1 MHPLI
6 NRPLLLGKV
15 TKTNTTTLSS
25 GVDTLEVLPP
35 LHIDINDLRR
45 GVDNYHIDVR
55 MSPKFAG
62 DVRRLATTLVQ
73 RAITQNPQPLD
84 SNIFNPLRASYL
96 DVMTHLIHRVKTNL
110 GVDSIK
116 LLEFA
121 LLKLIL
127 TTTKGLLDSAIDELK
142 QSSAESQERS
152 SANTLT
158 TNQRLFW
165 LQRQYDAI
173 LMNVNQQ
180 IFAQLER
187 VETRQL
193 RDIRLQYLPLQEHDA
208 LDLHLNPMLF
218 SSDPSAS
225 AFLIEHYRLWG
236 GDTDDAGFN
245 ALNAVVEGVLHE
257 RLGQLPFNPLQSE
270 TSGTPEL
277 YDDLGGLFQTQKF
290 MGMAIDSKNILSEE
304 FSWLDTPQNLAM
316 LFDIEKRQQALPA
329 LRKESGFGAW
339 WRARGQL
346 KAHAKI
352 LRCIHNDLKKRGV
365 FALLIASLHVKRL
378 WSPVLA
384 EQTEGKL
391 LCQYLSGQID
401 LKKLQSRSLSAK
413 PFTDAQLKQFSTS
426 IAQIKREAGPR
437 KLSSTL
443 AILEDISFFRR
454 HLKYYRLAHRAF
466 NRLYILKKEEEL
478 KLSTEAGTLYSL
490 LAANEQ
496 QDDEDNI
503 VHHCILKADVR
514 GSTIVTEQLQNK
526 SLNPASYFSL
536 RFFSPINDLLKQYG
550 ANKVFIEGDAVILSL
565 LEHEKSPQ
573 QWFAV
578 ARACGLAKAMLNVI
592 HANNLHSE
600 QMGLPKLEL
609 GIGLCYA
616 DSAPSYLYDEDKP
629 IMISSAI
636 GKADRLSSCTWKL
649 RPLFN
654 GGVFNVEV
662 FAMAQ
667 GESGRGEKG
676 QNTIRYN
683 VNGILLD
690 AFGFEKLQKEIIL
703 KRLVVKINSNPTIFH
718 VGKYPDLLGKNHDL
732 VIREA
737 QVGLWRDDAPVE
749 GHTSDERFFEV
760 VTNRKLISQITNQG
774 TL

>member
-1 MHPLI
+1 M
-6 NRPLLLGKV
+6 
-15 TKTNTTTLSS
+15 TETNTTALLA
-25 GVDTLEVLPP
+25 GDDPLVVLPP
-35 LHIDINDLRR
+35 LHIDIADLRR
-45 GVDNYHIDVR
+45 GVDNYHVDVR

-62 DVRRLATTLVQ
+62 DVRRLATTLLQ
-73 RAITQNPQPLD
+73 RAITQNPQAID

-110 GVDSIK
+110 SVDSVK

-127 TTTKGLLDSAIDELK
+127 TTTQGLLDATIDELK
-142 QSSAESQERS
+142 ESSSESQERS
-152 SANTLT
+152 SANTLS

-173 LMNVNQQ
+173 LMNVNHQ

-193 RDIRLQYLPLQEHDA
+193 RDVRLQYLPSQHHDP
-208 LDLHLNPMLF
+208 LDLRLNPMLF
-218 SSDPSAS
+218 SSDPSAN

-236 GDTDDAGFN
+236 GDSEDAGFN
-245 ALNAVVEGVLHE
+245 ALNASIEAILSTGLT
-257 RLGQLPFNPLQSE
+257 QFPIIPLRSQAN
-270 TSGTPEL
+270 GTPEL
-277 YDDLGGLFQTQKF
+277 SDDLGGLFQTQKF
-290 MGMAIDSKNILSEE
+290 MGMAIDSKNILHEE
-304 FSWLDTPQNLAM
+304 FSWLDTPENLAL
-316 LFDIEKRQQALPA
+316 LFDLEKRSEALA
-329 LRKESGFGAW
+329 DIRKESGFGAW
-339 WRARGQL
+339 WKARKEL
-346 KAHAKI
+346 KTRKKI
-352 LRCIHNDLKKRGV
+352 LESLHRDLQKRGV
-365 FALLIASLHVKRL
+365 FTLLIASSHVKRL

-401 LKKLQSRSLSAK
+401 LKKLQNRSQSGK

-426 IAQIKREAGPR
+426 IAQIKLEAGPR
-437 KLSSTL
+437 KLESTL
-443 AILEDISFFRR
+443 TILQDISLFRR

-466 NRLYILKKEEEL
+466 NRLRILKKDEEF
-478 KLSTEAGTLYSL
+478 KLSREAGTLYAL
-490 LAANEQ
+490 LTANEQ
-496 QDDEDNI
+496 QDDEDRI
-503 VHHCILKADVR
+503 VHHTILKADVR
-514 GSTIVTEQLQNK
+514 GSTMVTEELQNK

-536 RFFSPINDLLKQYG
+536 RFFSPINNLLTQYG

-592 HANNLHSE
+592 HANNRHSE
-600 QMGLPKLEL
+600 QMGLPELEL
-609 GIGLCYA
+609 GIGLCFT
-616 DSAPSYLYDEDKP
+616 DSAPYYLYDEDKP
-629 IMISSAI
+629 IMISGAI

-649 RPLFN
+649 RKIIQ

-662 FAMAQ
+662 FALAD
-667 GESGRGEKG
+667 GENGRGEKG

-690 AFGFEKLQKEIIL
+690 AFGFEKLGQEIIL
-703 KRLVVKINSNPTIFH
+703 KRVVVKINGSPTTLH
-718 VGKYPDLLGKNHDL
+718 VGKYPDVLGKNHDL

-737 QVGLWRDDAPVE
+737 QVGLWRNDAPVE
-749 GHTSDERFFEV
+749 GHTSADRFYEV

-774 TL
+774 APSPL

>member
-1 MHPLI
+1 M
-6 NRPLLLGKV
+6 
-15 TKTNTTTLSS
+15 
-25 GVDTLEVLPP
+25 LPP
-35 LHIDINDLRR
+35 LHIDISDLRR

-62 DVRRLATTLVQ
+62 DVRRLATTLLQ
-73 RAITQNPQPLD
+73 RAITQNPQAID
-84 SNIFNPLRASYL
+84 NNIFNPLRASYL

-110 GVDSIK
+110 SVDGVK

-127 TTTKGLLDSAIDELK
+127 TTTQGLLDAIIDELK
-142 QSSAESQERS
+142 ESSSESQERS

-173 LMNVNQQ
+173 LMNVNHQ

-193 RDIRLQYLPLQEHDA
+193 RDVRLQYLPLQHHDA
-208 LDLHLNPMLF
+208 LDLRLNPMLL
-218 SSDPSAS
+218 SSDPSAN
-225 AFLIEHYRLWG
+225 AFLIEQYRLWG
-236 GDTDDAGFN
+236 GDSDDAGFN
-245 ALNAVVEGVLHE
+245 TLNAGIEKLLSE
-257 RLGQLPFNPLQSE
+257 QLPQLPLSPLLSQAN
-270 TSGTPEL
+270 GTPEL

-290 MGMAIDSKNILSEE
+290 MGMAIDSKNILHEE
-304 FSWLDTPQNLAM
+304 FSWLDTPQNLAI
-316 LFDIEKRQQALPA
+316 LFDIEKRKEALVEI
-329 LRKESGFGAW
+329 RKESGFAAW
-339 WRARGQL
+339 WKARGQ
-346 KAHAKI
+346 ANSRRKI
-352 LRCIHNDLKKRGV
+352 LETLYKGLKKRGL
-365 FALLIASLHVKRL
+365 FTLLIASAHVKRL

-391 LCQYLSGQID
+391 LCQYLCGQID
-401 LKKLQSRSLSAK
+401 LKKLQSRSQNGK
-413 PFTDAQLKQFSTS
+413 PFTEAQIKQFSAS
-426 IAQIKREAGPR
+426 IAQIKLEAGPL
-437 KLSSTL
+437 KLESTL
-443 AILEDISFFRR
+443 SILQDISLFRR

-466 NRLYILKKEEEL
+466 NRLRILKKEDEL
-478 KLSTEAGTLYSL
+478 KLSAEAGTLYAL
-490 LAANEQ
+490 LTANEQ
-496 QDDEDNI
+496 QDDEDHI

-514 GSTIVTEQLQNK
+514 GSTTVTEQLQSK

-536 RFFSPINDLLKQYG
+536 RFFSPINNLLAQYG

-565 LEHEKSPQ
+565 LEYEKSPQ

-592 HANNLHSE
+592 HANNRHSE
-600 QMGLPKLEL
+600 QMDLPKLEL
-609 GIGLCYA
+609 GIGLCFA
-616 DSAPSYLYDEDKP
+616 DTAPLYLYDEDKP
-629 IMISSAI
+629 IMISGAI

-649 RPLFN
+649 RKLMEV
-654 GGVFNVEV
+654 GVFNVEV
-662 FAMAQ
+662 FALAD

-703 KRLVVKINSNPTIFH
+703 KRVDVKINGSPTTLH
-718 VGKYPDLLGKNHDL
+718 VGKYPDMLGKQHDL

-737 QVGLWRDDAPVE
+737 QVGLWRDNAPVE
-749 GHTSDERFFEV
+749 GHASDDRFYEV

-774 TL
+774 VHKPS

>member
-1 MHPLI
+1 
-6 NRPLLLGKV
+6 V
-15 TKTNTTTLSS
+15 TETNTTALSA
-25 GVDTLEVLPP
+25 GDDTLVVLPP
-35 LHIDINDLRR
+35 LHIDIADLRR
-45 GVDNYHIDVR
+45 GVDNYHVDVR

-62 DVRRLATTLVQ
+62 DVRRLATTLLQ
-73 RAITQNPQPLD
+73 RAITQSPQAID

-110 GVDSIK
+110 SVDSVK

-127 TTTKGLLDSAIDELK
+127 TTTQGLLDATIDELK
-142 QSSAESQERS
+142 ESSSESQERS
-152 SANTLT
+152 SANTLS

-173 LMNVNQQ
+173 LMNVNHQ

-193 RDIRLQYLPLQEHDA
+193 RDVRLQYLPSQHHDP
-208 LDLHLNPMLF
+208 LDLRLNPMLF
-218 SSDPSAS
+218 SSDPSAN

-236 GDTDDAGFN
+236 GDSEDAGFN
-245 ALNAVVEGVLHE
+245 ALNASIEAMLST
-257 RLGQLPFNPLQSE
+257 RLTQLPIIPLRSE
-270 TSGTPEL
+270 ANGTPEL
-277 YDDLGGLFQTQKF
+277 SDDLGGLFQTQKF
-290 MGMAIDSKNILSEE
+290 MGMAIDSKNILHEE
-304 FSWLDTPQNLAM
+304 FSWLDTPENLAL
-316 LFDIEKRQQALPA
+316 LFDLEKRSEALVDM
-329 LRKESGFGAW
+329 RKESGFGAW
-339 WRARGQL
+339 WKARKVL
-346 KAHAKI
+346 KTRKKI
-352 LRCIHNDLKKRGV
+352 LESLHRDLQKRGV
-365 FALLIASLHVKRL
+365 FTLLIASSHVKRL

-391 LCQYLSGQID
+391 LCQYFSGQID
-401 LKKLQSRSLSAK
+401 LKKLQNRSQSGK
-413 PFTDAQLKQFSTS
+413 PFTDAQLKQFSAS
-426 IAQIKREAGPR
+426 IAQIKLEAGPR
-437 KLSSTL
+437 KLESTL
-443 AILEDISFFRR
+443 GILQDISLFRR

-466 NRLYILKKEEEL
+466 NRLRILKKEEEF
-478 KLSTEAGTLYSL
+478 KLSGEAGTLYAL
-490 LAANEQ
+490 LTANEQ
-496 QDDEDNI
+496 QDDEDRI
-503 VHHCILKADVR
+503 VHHTILKADVR
-514 GSTIVTEQLQNK
+514 GSTMVTEELQNK
-526 SLNPASYFSL
+526 SLNAASYFSL
-536 RFFSPINDLLKQYG
+536 RFFSPINNLLKQYG
-550 ANKVFIEGDAVILSL
+550 ANKVFVEGDAVILSL

-592 HANNLHSE
+592 HANNRHSE
-600 QMGLPKLEL
+600 QMGLPELEL
-609 GIGLCYA
+609 GIGLCFA

-629 IMISSAI
+629 IMISGAI

-649 RPLFN
+649 RKIIQ

-662 FAMAQ
+662 FALAD
-667 GESGRGEKG
+667 GENGRGEKG

-690 AFGFEKLQKEIIL
+690 AFGFEKLGQEIIL
-703 KRLVVKINSNPTIFH
+703 KRVVVKINGSPTALH
-718 VGKYPDLLGKNHDL
+718 VGKYPDVLGKNHDL

-749 GHTSDERFFEV
+749 GHTSADRFYEV

-774 TL
+774 AQSPL

>member
-1 MHPLI
+1 M
-6 NRPLLLGKV
+6 
-15 TKTNTTTLSS
+15 
-25 GVDTLEVLPP
+25 LPP
-35 LHIDINDLRR
+35 LHIDIEGLRR

-62 DVRRLATTLVQ
+62 DVRRLATTLLQ
-73 RAITQNPQPLD
+73 RAITQNPQAID
-84 SNIFNPLRASYL
+84 SNIFNPIRASYL

-110 GVDSIK
+110 SVDSIK

-121 LLKLIL
+121 LIKFIL
-127 TTTKGLLDSAIDELK
+127 TTTKGLLDATIDELK
-142 QSSAESQERS
+142 ESSSESQERS
-152 SANTLT
+152 SANALT

-173 LMNVNQQ
+173 LMNVNHQ

-193 RDIRLQYLPLQEHDA
+193 RDVRLQYLSLQDHDA
-208 LDLHLNPMLF
+208 LDLRLNPMLF
-218 SSDPSAS
+218 SSNPSAN
-225 AFLIEHYRLWG
+225 AFLIEQYRLWG
-236 GDTDDAGFN
+236 GDSDDAGFN
-245 ALNAVVEGVLHE
+245 ALNACVEKLFQE
-257 RLGQLPFNPLQSE
+257 QLEQLPFGPLQSE
-270 TSGTPEL
+270 ANGTPEL

-304 FSWLDTPQNLAM
+304 FSWLDTPQNLAT
-316 LFDIEKRQQALPA
+316 LFDIEKREEAL
-329 LRKESGFGAW
+329 LNIRKESGLGAW
-339 WRARGQL
+339 GKARKEL
-346 KAHAKI
+346 KTRRKVLESLHKE
-352 LRCIHNDLKKRGV
+352 LNKSGV
-365 FALLIASLHVKRL
+365 FALLIASPHVKRH

-401 LKKLQSRSLSAK
+401 LKKLQSRSQSSK
-413 PFTDAQLKQFSTS
+413 PFTDAQLKQFAAS
-426 IAQIKREAGPR
+426 IAQIKLETGPR
-437 KLSSTL
+437 KLESTL
-443 AILEDISFFRR
+443 AILRDISLFRR
-454 HLKYYRLAHRAF
+454 HLKYYRIAHRAF
-466 NRLYILKKEEEL
+466 NRLRILKKEEEL
-478 KLSTEAGTLYSL
+478 KLSGEAGTLYSL
-490 LAANEQ
+490 LTANEQ
-496 QDDEDNI
+496 QDDEDHI

-514 GSTIVTEQLQNK
+514 GSTIVTEELQNN

-536 RFFSPINDLLKQYG
+536 RFFSPINDLLQQYG

-609 GIGLCYA
+609 GIGLCFA
-616 DSAPSYLYDEDKP
+616 DSAPLYLYDDDKP

-649 RPLFN
+649 RNLIQ

-662 FAMAQ
+662 FAMDK

-683 VNGILLD
+683 VNGILLEE
-690 AFGFEKLQKEIIL
+690 FGFEKLQKEIIL
-703 KRLVVKINSNPTIFH
+703 KRVVVKINGNPTTFH
-718 VGKYPDLLGKNHDL
+718 VGKYPDLQGKNHDL

-749 GHTSDERFFEV
+749 GHVSDARFFEV

-774 TL
+774 AT